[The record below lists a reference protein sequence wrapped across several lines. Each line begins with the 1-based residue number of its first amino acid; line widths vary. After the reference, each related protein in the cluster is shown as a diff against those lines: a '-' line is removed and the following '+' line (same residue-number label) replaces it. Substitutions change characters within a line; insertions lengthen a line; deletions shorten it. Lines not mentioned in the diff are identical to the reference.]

1 MIKIIR
7 CQTVLEK
14 GVPVRVEVFR
24 CACPDGTDQADYF
37 TRVLETGGT
46 LESGIC
52 VINFLKYLQ

>member
-1 MIKIIR
+1 MIKIIG

-14 GVPVRVEVFR
+14 GAPVRVEVFS
-24 CACPDGTDQADYF
+24 CACPDGTGQANYF

-52 VINFLKYLQ
+52 VTNFLNYLN